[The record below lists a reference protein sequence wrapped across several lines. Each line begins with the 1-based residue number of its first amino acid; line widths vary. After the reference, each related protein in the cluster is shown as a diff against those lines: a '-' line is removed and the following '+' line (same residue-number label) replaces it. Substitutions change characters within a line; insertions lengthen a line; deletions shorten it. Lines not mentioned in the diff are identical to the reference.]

1 MATQDHHPHSP
12 TSGRPAICL
21 MSWLE
26 TNRTGNFGDAL
37 NTVVLGE
44 LGFAVVPPSV
54 DGTANPG
61 RCMTA
66 IGSVL
71 APSHLVRARHPI
83 DVWGAGWR
91 GEPLTDAELDR
102 LTVHAV
108 RGPLTA
114 TAVGCADVPLGDPAL
129 LLPRFHTPAMPL
141 ESGSAVVIPHILD
154 PVQLSPADVGCDAVV
169 SVRVHQRGRFH
180 RHVTHTP
187 LQVVDRIA
195 AAGFVLTGAL
205 HGAIV
210 AQAYGV
216 PWAPWAGTRVDCPAK
231 WLDWAAYLGIES
243 THVADRRSGEKWWDR
258 HGSTGRIRPLD
269 PLLKAFPYQ
278 QLPAMTGAGADD

>member
-1 MATQDHHPHSP
+1 MTTPTQPPSATANGDKDIS
-12 TSGRPAICL
+12 L
-21 MSWLE
+21 LSWLE

-44 LGFAVVPPSV
+44 LGFAIVPPSN
-54 DGTANPG
+54 DGTANPD
-61 RCMTA
+61 RCMMA

-71 APSHLVRARHPI
+71 APWHVARARHPI

-91 GEPLTDAELDR
+91 GEPLTDAELER

-114 TAVGCADVPLGDPAL
+114 TAVGCTDVPLGDPAL
-129 LLPRFHTPAMPL
+129 LLPRFHTPAAPVAARP
-141 ESGSAVVIPHILD
+141 AVVIPHILD

-169 SVRVHQRGRFH
+169 SVRVHQRGRWH
-180 RHVTHTP
+180 RRFTPTP

-210 AQAYGV
+210 AQAFGV

-243 THVADRRSGEKWWDR
+243 THVTDRHSGEKWWDR
-258 HGSTGRIRPLD
+258 HGSTGKVRPLD
-269 PLLKAFPYQ
+269 PLLEAFPYHHG
-278 QLPAMTGAGADD
+278 PVMTGAGADG